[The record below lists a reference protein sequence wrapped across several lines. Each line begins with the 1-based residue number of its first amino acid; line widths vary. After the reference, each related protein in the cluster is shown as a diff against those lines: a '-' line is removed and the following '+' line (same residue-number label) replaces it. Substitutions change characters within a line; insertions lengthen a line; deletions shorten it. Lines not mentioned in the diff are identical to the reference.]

1 MNPNDLANELEAQ
14 NYDYWLNLMLDNVP
28 NDIDKREGSIIY
40 DAVAPAAMVNAQQ
53 SLSLANIIRET
64 YIKTAQG
71 EFLDYRAFEHG
82 TSRYEA
88 TNAEVKAKFNDDDG
102 NPVNVEV
109 GDRFASIAESP
120 IFYTVIKSN
129 GDGTAEMQAE
139 EAGTSA
145 NSYLGQVLPVTPNDN
160 LAWAEITEITIPARD
175 EENDE
180 HLRARLLNTNSWVA
194 YGGNVADYLNMT
206 SKINDVGATQVYPTW
221 DGADAND
228 WTEMLLRMY
237 TRWCDKKGYKVETL
251 DLLEGDEAGI
261 KSVTLKVKGEFAYG
275 YLKAEKG
282 VHRLVRISPF
292 NANGKRQTSFASV
305 EVLPELTKD
314 QDIDI
319 RPEDLKI
326 DTYRASGAGG
336 QHVNKTESAI
346 RITHLPTGI
355 VVQCQN
361 ERSQFAN
368 KDTAMAML
376 KSKLIELKER
386 AHKEKIEDLTGELK
400 DMGWGSQIRSYVFHP
415 YNMVKDHR
423 TNEETSNL
431 NAVMNG
437 EIDQFIVSYLKEE
450 AKK

>member
-1 MNPNDLANELEAQ
+1 MQEKGFWDDIKRAEEVTKESKSIKDKIDRFESLVNRIDDVEVLAELAEDDEDTINEIIHEIKDIEKLVEEYRIELLLSGEYDKNDAI
-14 NYDYWLNLMLDNVP
+14 LNLHAGVG
-28 NDIDKREGSIIY
+28 GS
-40 DAVAPAAMVNAQQ
+40 
-53 SLSLANIIRET
+53 
-64 YIKTAQG
+64 
-71 EFLDYRAFEHG
+71 
-82 TSRYEA
+82 
-88 TNAEVKAKFNDDDG
+88 
-102 NPVNVEV
+102 
-109 GDRFASIAESP
+109 
-120 IFYTVIKSN
+120 
-129 GDGTAEMQAE
+129 
-139 EAGTSA
+139 
-145 NSYLGQVLPVTPNDN
+145 
-160 LAWAEITEITIPARD
+160 
-175 EENDE
+175 
-180 HLRARLLNTNSWVA
+180 
-194 YGGNVADYLNMT
+194 
-206 SKINDVGATQVYPTW
+206 
-221 DGADAND
+221 DAND
-228 WTEMLLRMY
+228 WTDMLLRMY
-237 TRWCDKKGYKVETL
+237 TRWCEKKGYKVQVV

-282 VHRLVRISPF
+282 IHRLVRISPF

-319 RPEDLKI
+319 RTEDLKI

-346 RITHLPTGI
+346 RITHIPTGI

-368 KDTAMAML
+368 KDTAISML
-376 KSKLIELKER
+376 KSKLIELKDR

-431 NAVMNG
+431 GAVMDG
-437 EIDQFIVSYLKEE
+437 GIDQFITAYLKQNN
-450 AKK
+450 K

>member
-1 MNPNDLANELEAQ
+1 MQEAGFW
-14 NYDYWLNLMLDNVP
+14 D
-28 NDIDKREGSIIY
+28 DIKRAEEVTKESKRIKDKIDRF
-40 DAVAPAAMVNAQQ
+40 D
-53 SLSLANIIRET
+53 SLVTRVE
-64 YIKTAQG
+64 
-71 EFLDYRAFEHG
+71 D
-82 TSRYEA
+82 
-88 TNAEVKAKFNDDDG
+88 
-102 NPVNVEV
+102 VEV
-109 GDRFASIAESP
+109 
-120 IFYTVIKSN
+120 
-129 GDGTAEMQAE
+129 
-139 EAGTSA
+139 
-145 NSYLGQVLPVTPNDN
+145 LGELID
-160 LAWAEITEITIPARD
+160 EDD
-175 EENDE
+175 EESINEMIKEIRSIEKDVEEYRIELLLSGEYDRNDAIVTL
-180 HLRARLLNTNSWVA
+180 HAGV
-194 YGGNVADYLNMT
+194 GG
-206 SKINDVGATQVYPTW
+206 S
-221 DGADAND
+221 DAND

-237 TRWCDKKGYKVETL
+237 TRWCENKGFSVETI
-251 DLLEGDEAGI
+251 DYLEGDEAGI

-319 RPEDLKI
+319 RSDDLKI

-346 RITHLPTGI
+346 RITHIPTGI
-355 VVQCQN
+355 VVQCQS
-361 ERSQFAN
+361 ERSQFSN
-368 KDTAMAML
+368 KETAMGML

-423 TNEETSNL
+423 TGEETANL

-437 EIDQFIVSYLKEE
+437 EIDNFITAYLKENN
-450 AKK
+450 

>member
-1 MNPNDLANELEAQ
+1 MQENGFWDDVKRAEEVTKECKIIKDKIERYENLVSRIDDIEVLAELAEEDEDTINEVIKEIRSIEKEVE
-14 NYDYWLNLMLDNVP
+14 NYRVELLLSGEYDRNNAILNLHAGVG
-28 NDIDKREGSIIY
+28 GS
-40 DAVAPAAMVNAQQ
+40 
-53 SLSLANIIRET
+53 
-64 YIKTAQG
+64 
-71 EFLDYRAFEHG
+71 
-82 TSRYEA
+82 
-88 TNAEVKAKFNDDDG
+88 
-102 NPVNVEV
+102 
-109 GDRFASIAESP
+109 
-120 IFYTVIKSN
+120 
-129 GDGTAEMQAE
+129 
-139 EAGTSA
+139 
-145 NSYLGQVLPVTPNDN
+145 
-160 LAWAEITEITIPARD
+160 
-175 EENDE
+175 
-180 HLRARLLNTNSWVA
+180 
-194 YGGNVADYLNMT
+194 
-206 SKINDVGATQVYPTW
+206 
-221 DGADAND
+221 DAND

-361 ERSQFAN
+361 EKSQFAN
-368 KDTAMAML
+368 KDTAMAI
-376 KSKLIELKER
+376 S
-386 AHKEKIEDLTGELK
+386 
-400 DMGWGSQIRSYVFHP
+400 
-415 YNMVKDHR
+415 
-423 TNEETSNL
+423 
-431 NAVMNG
+431 
-437 EIDQFIVSYLKEE
+437 
-450 AKK
+450 